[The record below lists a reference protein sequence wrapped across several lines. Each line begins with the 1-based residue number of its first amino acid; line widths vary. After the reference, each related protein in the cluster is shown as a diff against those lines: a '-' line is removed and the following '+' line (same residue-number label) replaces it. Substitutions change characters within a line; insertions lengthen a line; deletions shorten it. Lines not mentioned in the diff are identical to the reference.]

1 MVTLNLG
8 ICRCHLTP
16 RGGSDTT
23 HFKSVLHEIDK
34 NATKCSDWI
43 HSKVAGELL
52 DHHESGTAG
61 TPICVPALQFPVMMH
76 LGIVFAVESQSAT
89 DEV

>member
-8 ICRCHLTP
+8 MCRCHLTP

-23 HFKSVLHEIDK
+23 HYKSVLHDIDK
-34 NATKCSDWI
+34 NAAVNLVT
-43 HSKVAGELL
+43 AGELL

-61 TPICVPALQFPVMMH
+61 TPICAPALQFPVM
-76 LGIVFAVESQSAT
+76 LGLGNWFRG
-89 DEV
+89 